1 MVAYFRKQNN
11 LFMLLGGVLG
21 LVLSILF
28 FDQLT
33 GSVPGYFRMFFVIFP
48 VLVGVVVGR
57 ICAAFWAN
65 RKLREYNALLYE
77 QVEPEKF
84 LEKFTPLAEQ
94 APKNSIAYVD
104 GCVKLSYAYEALG
117 RFEQAEELVASLKP
131 EDLKNHALGGMA
143 IASSQHIRVLL
154 LQEKVD
160 EAKDKLV
167 ELRNIAEAAVERAP
181 TLGKNAQECVRL
193 YENWLAVLEKQ
204 PVDEAYLEEEI
215 QLSKNRIHK
224 SEMQLLLARAC
235 ENRGDVSQADELR
248 LEVLGTGKGLWAEGE
263 ARLLLNTQ

>member
-21 LVLSILF
+21 LVVCIIF

-33 GSVPGYFRMFFVIFP
+33 GSVPGYFKMFFMIIP
-48 VLVGVVVGR
+48 VLAGVVVGR
-57 ICAAFWAN
+57 IYAAFWAN

-84 LEKFTPLAEQ
+84 LEVFTPLVER
-94 APKNSIAYVD
+94 APKSTIAYVD
-104 GCVKLSYAYEALG
+104 GCNKLAYAHEALG
-117 RFEQAEELVASLKP
+117 RFEQAEALVAALKP
-131 EDLKNHALGGMA
+131 EELKNHALGGMA
-143 IASSQHIRVLL
+143 ITSSQHIRVLL

-167 ELRNIAEAAVERAP
+167 ELRNIAEAAAVRAP
-181 TLGKNAQECVRL
+181 ALGKNAQECVRL
-193 YENWLAVLEKQ
+193 YENWLAILEKQ
-204 PVDEAYLEEEI
+204 PADEAYLAEEI

-235 ENRGDVSQADELR
+235 ENRGDLSQADELR
-248 LEVLGTGKGLWAEGE
+248 LEALGTGKGLWAEGE
-263 ARLLLNTQ
+263 ARLHLNA